1 MSLEMS
7 TSTLRRLLSRPSHIR
22 RLVFPQR
29 TATTTETG
37 AVLPNPPRPYS
48 FGLLRIGLVAV
59 PFTYLGAMVAKYFA
73 DYLETENIFVPED
86 DDD

>member
-1 MSLEMS
+1 M
-7 TSTLRRLLSRPSHIR
+7 SRPSHIR
-22 RLVFPQR
+22 RLAFSRR

-37 AVLPNPPRPYS
+37 AVLPAPSRPYS
-48 FGLLRIGLVAV
+48 FGLLRVLVVTV
-59 PFTYLGAMVAKYFA
+59 PFTYLGAMIAKYFA

>member
-1 MSLEMS
+1 MS
-7 TSTLRRLLSRPSHIR
+7 TSTLRHLLSRPSHIR
-22 RLVFPQR
+22 RLAFPRR

-37 AVLPNPPRPYS
+37 AVLPAPSRPYS
-48 FGLLRIGLVAV
+48 FGLLRVLVVTV
-59 PFTYLGAMVAKYFA
+59 PFTYLGAMIAKYFA